1 MKTRKRI
8 LILAGFLI
16 VSPVVH
22 GQAPSAK
29 VPASSPPADG
39 TIGQW
44 HIQIV
49 QRAREILSSA
59 EVWDRTDTGDCPVG
73 IKKFSIICAL
83 TKAVQETAGQLDDP
97 SRAAAGPNQRPALSD
112 CQFRAAGERRE
123 GSCRSLLGDFDGE
136 FTIFSVSRA
145 KAITSGVWRK
155 DMQPTEVWAG
165 TMMDAGF
172 PVMHG
177 ARKVVDTVGTKKYPG
192 RLSGYN
198 NDPAT
203 TFADVQKFLNVLE
216 DQLTKDLG
224 TSDASQPHDP
234 IEIEIYSGGTGIIR
248 TQYGWFPITS
258 FASTDSGLQFRMD
271 SANEVPGSEL
281 DREIVQRAA
290 AILTSDAVWNR
301 ADNRKCDPAATTWSI
316 YCACEKATIEVTG
329 GFHHRRP
336 AMELVRVI
344 VEERS
349 KGKDYNHRLMG
360 YNNDPSTH
368 LEDVRSIFAE
378 AIARIK

>member
-49 QRAREILSSA
+49 QRAREILASSD
-59 EVWDRTDTGDCPVG
+59 VWDRADTGDCPDNP
-73 IKKFSIICAL
+73 KKFSIRCAL
-83 TKAVQETAGQLDDP
+83 EEALDE
-97 SRAAAGPNQRPALSD
+97 AAGKPNDSSGGAANSKSTATISQ
-112 CQFRAAGERRE
+112 CQFRAAGDRRE
-123 GSCRSLLGDFDGE
+123 GSCGTLYGDFTE
-136 FTIFSVSRA
+136 ESTIFSVTRA

-155 DMQPTEVWAG
+155 DVQPIEVWAG
-165 TMMDAGF
+165 TMTDAGY
-172 PVMHG
+172 PVLDA
-177 ARKVVDTVGTKKYPG
+177 ARHLVDVVATKKYSA
-192 RLSGYN
+192 RLIDYN
-198 NDPAT
+198 NDPAI
-203 TFADVQKFLNVLE
+203 TFADVQKYFHLLE
-216 DQLTKDLG
+216 DQLEKEKG
-224 TSDASQPHDP
+224 NSVGSESGQPV
-234 IEIEIYSGGTGIIR
+234 EIEIYSGGTGVFR
-248 TQYGWFPITS
+248 TQYGWFPITG

-271 SANEVPGSEL
+271 STNEVPGSEL

-368 LEDVRSIFAE
+368 LEDVKSIFAE